1 MAILHRAT
9 LTPSK
14 PELVE
19 SWLDQQPWGGSGEIE
34 TIGSYRFDDPA
45 GEVGVEAILVRRAGR
60 VLQVPMTY
68 RAAPLADA
76 EAHLIG
82 RMEHSALGTRWI
94 YDATGD
100 PVAVDCFTR
109 ALAGEQ
115 EQATLEVY
123 DGGEFV
129 AVREPDVRVHR
140 EAGGSS
146 TAAELRLAQV
156 LGEKLDGAERLLAT
170 WFDGEAVVAAR

>member
-9 LTPSK
+9 VTPSK

-34 TIGSYRFDDPA
+34 TIGSYRFDDPE
-45 GEVGVEAILVRRAGR
+45 GEVGVEAMLVRRAGR

-68 RAAPLADA
+68 RAAPLEHA

-82 RMEHSALGTRWI
+82 RAEHSVLGTRWV
-94 YDATGD
+94 YDGTRD
-100 PVAVDCFTR
+100 PVALECFTR

-115 EQATLEVY
+115 EQATLDE
-123 DGGEFV
+123 
-129 AVREPDVRVHR
+129 
-140 EAGGSS
+140 
-146 TAAELRLAQV
+146 
-156 LGEKLDGAERLLAT
+156 
-170 WFDGEAVVAAR
+170 